1 MTSVSVSN
9 SNASHRLIQVPYNL
23 CFETFA
29 NELRVEII
37 QALMKKSMNVNELA
51 EELKTEQ
58 SRLSHSLQMLRTC
71 SYVEVTQKGKEHIYS
86 LVPEV
91 KNGLEFP
98 SEKANIFQ
106 IVHRHAHT
114 MCASGCKKC

>member
-1 MTSVSVSN
+1 MSNVSVSA
-9 SNASHRLIQVPYNL
+9 SNHRLIQVPYNL

-37 QALMKKSMNVNELA
+37 QALMKKSLTVNELSK
-51 EELKTEQ
+51 ELNVEQ

-71 SYVEVTQKGKEHIYS
+71 SYVDVEQKGKEHVYS
-86 LVPEV
+86 LVAQV
-91 KNGLEFP
+91 KEGLQFP

-106 IVHRHAHT
+106 IIHRHAHT
-114 MCASGCKKC
+114 MCASGCKKV